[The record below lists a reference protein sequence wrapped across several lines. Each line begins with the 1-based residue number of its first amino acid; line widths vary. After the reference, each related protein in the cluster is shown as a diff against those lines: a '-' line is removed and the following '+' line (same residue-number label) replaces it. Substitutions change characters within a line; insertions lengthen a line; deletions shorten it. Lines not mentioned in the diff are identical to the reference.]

1 MALAKKTND
10 LNYIDPVTRERIC
23 SFNECRLKFKP
34 AYAVNS
40 FSPKRHNEGATFEFV
55 EYFHECTDCGR
66 KQKGNGDRGKSIGSY
81 ESAICGHPLSDLLD
95 EATADGNR
103 FRSKM

>member
-1 MALAKKTND
+1 MPLSKKKND
-10 LNYIDPVTRERIC
+10 VNYIDLATGEVECT
-23 SFNECRLKFKP
+23 FNECRLKFKP
-34 AYAVNS
+34 AHAVNS
-40 FSPKRHNEGATFEFV
+40 FSPKRHNDGMTFEFV

-66 KQKGNGDRGKSIGSY
+66 KQKGSGDRGKSISSY

-95 EATADGNR
+95 RAATDGG

>member
-1 MALAKKTND
+1 MPLSKKVND
-10 LNYIDPVTRERIC
+10 INYIDPATGEVDC

-40 FSPKRHNEGATFEFV
+40 FSPKRHNDGMTFEFV

-66 KQKGNGDRGKSIGSY
+66 KQKGNGDRSKSIGSY
-81 ESAICGHPLSDLLD
+81 ESAICGHPLSDLID
-95 EATADGNR
+95 IAAEEDR